1 MPLLSEVNFTC
12 MYPVED
18 VYTRLEL
25 TDEPDNDAMN
35 LDEEHDVGDDEEE
48 EHE

>member
-1 MPLLSEVNFTC
+1 

-25 TDEPDNDAMN
+25 TDEPDNDAIN
-35 LDEEHDVGDDEEE
+35 LDEEHPWDVGHEEE

>member
-1 MPLLSEVNFTC
+1 MSEVNFTC

-18 VYTRLEL
+18 VYTRLQL
-25 TDEPDNDAMN
+25 TDEPDNDAIN
-35 LDEEHDVGDDEEE
+35 LDEEHPWDVGHEEE